1 MSGLSRHVIE
11 EPTRQTHEFQNSK
24 EGKVAEEEDI
34 ERKVRKRGKI
44 GMAMAAM
51 ALVRSIRKQIAE
63 IKRMTLADSMM

>member
-44 GMAMAAM
+44 GMAAM

-63 IKRMTLADSMM
+63 IKRMTLLTP

>member
-24 EGKVAEEEDI
+24 EGKVAEEEDTI

-44 GMAMAAM
+44 GMAAM
-51 ALVRSIRKQIAE
+51 ALVRTIRKQIAE
-63 IKRMTLADSMM
+63 IKRMTLVNP